1 MHHPLRRIACA
12 MLTLAL
18 ALSLATPAA
27 AGTSLGHGDDG
38 ETREK
43 SVPIVFDVLVL
54 RPLGLAMTALG
65 AVVYAFPVAPLTLVT
80 RPTDIGKPFRLMV
93 AAPARYTFVD
103 PLGQH

>member
-1 MHHPLRRIACA
+1 MHHLLRRIACA

-18 ALSLATPAA
+18 ALSLASPAA
-27 AGTSLGHGDDG
+27 AASSLGDSDDRA
-38 ETREK
+38 TEK

-65 AVVYAFPVAPLTLVT
+65 AVVYAFPVAPLTAIT
-80 RPTDIGKPFRLMV
+80 RPTDIAKPFKLLV
-93 AAPARYTFVD
+93 ATPARYTFVD